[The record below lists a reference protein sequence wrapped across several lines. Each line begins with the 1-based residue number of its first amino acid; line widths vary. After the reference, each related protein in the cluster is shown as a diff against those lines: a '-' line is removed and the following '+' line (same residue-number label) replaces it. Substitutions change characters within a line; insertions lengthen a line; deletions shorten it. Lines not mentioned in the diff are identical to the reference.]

1 MGSRCRL
8 CRLLLDTALGDRSGV
23 FGGVTGN
30 CIFFCPIMNTI
41 RWEREKKWPEKH
53 THTHTTIDWWHN
65 RQVIKR
71 RGHGLF

>member
-30 CIFFCPIMNTI
+30 CIFFCPITNTI

-53 THTHTTIDWWHN
+53 THTQRSTGGTTD
-65 RQVIKR
+65 R
-71 RGHGLF
+71 